1 MPKDIYIFK
10 RYEKKYPVSIKQKE
24 ALLSAV
30 SSYIV
35 PDSHG
40 HSTISSLYLDTPD
53 YLLIRNSI
61 EAKAYKE
68 KLRIRA
74 YGVPGKED
82 KVFFEIKKKFQ
93 GVVYKRRVSMPLH
106 EAEQYLQ
113 TGVKP
118 TDSQIMREIDYTMD
132 FYGRPQPAMLIS
144 YEREAFYG
152 KDCPGLR
159 LTFDTNVRYKEHVSS
174 LSQRNDGECILSPGQ
189 FILEVK
195 TEGAMPLWLSH
206 ALNQLEIYPASFSK
220 YGRAYREMIYK
231 GEYQNVSNF

>member
-10 RYEKKYPVSIKQKE
+10 RYEKKYPVSAKQKE
-24 ALLSAV
+24 ALLSAI

-93 GVVYKRRVSMPLH
+93 GVVYKRRVSMPLQ
-106 EAEQYLQ
+106 EAELYLQ

-118 TDSQIMREIDYTMD
+118 TDSQIMREIDYAMD
-132 FYGRPQPAMLIS
+132 FYGRPKPAMLIS

-152 KDCPGLR
+152 KDCPELR
-159 LTFDTNVRYKEHVSS
+159 LTFDTNVRYKERVSS
-174 LSQRNDGECILSPGQ
+174 LRQRNDGDCILSPGQ

-206 ALNQLEIYPASFSK
+206 ILNQFEIYPASFSK
-220 YGRAYREMIYK
+220 YGRAYGEMIHK

>member
-10 RYEKKYPVSIKQKE
+10 RYEKKYPVSAKQKE

-93 GVVYKRRVSMPLH
+93 GVVYKRRVSMPLQ
-106 EAEQYLQ
+106 EAELYLQ
-113 TGVKP
+113 TGIKP
-118 TDSQIMREIDYTMD
+118 VESQIMREIDYAMD
-132 FYGRPQPAMLIS
+132 FYGRPKPAMLIS
-144 YEREAFYG
+144 YEREAFYE

-174 LSQRNDGECILSPGQ
+174 LRQRNDGEYILPPGQ